1 MSTDAFEQEMASL
14 RAEYRRDLP
23 ATLVE
28 AQSLWRELA
37 TGCARPERLIDL
49 QRELHSIAGSAK
61 TFGLPQVTE
70 RAREAEEFLEPFR
83 AAGIMP
89 GAAEQ
94 ARFERL
100 LDALQRSAL

>member
-1 MSTDAFEQEMASL
+1 MSTDAFERHLALL

-23 ATLVE
+23 DTLLGAE
-28 AQSLWRELA
+28 RLWRDLA
-37 TGCARPERLIDL
+37 AGIARPDRLIDL

-70 RAREAEEFLEPFR
+70 SARAAEAFLEPFSASR
-83 AAGIMP
+83 TLP

-94 ARFERL
+94 ASFEQL
-100 LDALQRSAL
+100 LDALKRSAP